1 MQELGLYSGDIDEIA
16 DRIKKLNLDNME
28 VQFLYLYLLG

>member
-16 DRIKKLNLDNME
+16 QRHHDVEDALEAKIITF
-28 VQFLYLYLLG
+28 VFYT